1 MNHHLPSK
9 PYAVIRAD
17 ESHYP
22 DIYNLCKSNTKYYEY
37 IHSDLSMESIK
48 DDLMGLPP
56 NKSEEDKFF
65 LCFYD
70 EGTLVAIMDLIH
82 HYPTDGTAYIGLFMV
97 DQTKQNTGIG
107 TSIFREVE
115 STLKDEGFKWLQ
127 LAYVEENKEAELFW
141 KKNGFQ
147 CKGNPV
153 QAENYVAVP
162 MLKALVKE

>member
-1 MNHHLPSK
+1 MFYHLFSK
-9 PYAVIRAD
+9 HYTVIRAN
-17 ESHYP
+17 ESHFP
-22 DIYNLCKSNTKYYEY
+22 DIYNLCKANTKYYEY

-56 NKSEEDKFF
+56 NKSEDDKFF
-65 LCFYD
+65 LCFYKD
-70 EGTLVAIMDLIH
+70 DTLMAIMDLIR

-97 DQTKQNTGIG
+97 NQSQHNCGIG

-115 STLKDEGFKWLQ
+115 SALKGDGFKWLQ

-153 QAENYVAVP
+153 QTEDYVAVP
-162 MLKALVKE
+162 MLKALVKD